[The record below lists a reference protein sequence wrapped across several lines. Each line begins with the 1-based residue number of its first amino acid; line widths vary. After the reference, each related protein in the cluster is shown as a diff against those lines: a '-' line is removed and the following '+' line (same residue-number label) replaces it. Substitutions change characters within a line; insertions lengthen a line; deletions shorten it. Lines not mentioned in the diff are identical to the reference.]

1 LGTAFVDYTRC
12 IAFLADNRAALL
24 AAAEG
29 ASTKVLSPAPEYAL
43 AHHCLGCVQV
53 ASNRASQ
60 GMAECERSLAP
71 DRIWLALTE
80 SAKYFVGRREEVE
93 TRVKEALPGQDWP
106 ISPFRNVLRVR
117 S

>member
-1 LGTAFVDYTRC
+1 LGTAFVEYTRC

-29 ASTKVLSPAPEYAL
+29 ASTKVLSLAPEHAL

-60 GMAECERSLAP
+60 GIERTCALSRP
-71 DRIWLALTE
+71 DTLLRARLALL
-80 SAKYFVGRREEVE
+80 SLRSIRR
-93 TRVKEALPGQDWP
+93 
-106 ISPFRNVLRVR
+106 FRHVDGAG
-117 S
+117 